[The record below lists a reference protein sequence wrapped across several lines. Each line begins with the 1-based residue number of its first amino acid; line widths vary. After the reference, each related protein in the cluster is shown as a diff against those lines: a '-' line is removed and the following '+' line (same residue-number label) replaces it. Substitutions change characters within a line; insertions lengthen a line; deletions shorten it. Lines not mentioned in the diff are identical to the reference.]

1 MNLIKISTIMKSEL
15 LDYFDV
21 KRYQKKSLEQ
31 FVVRHYT
38 ANDQK
43 VTIDKEK

>member
-1 MNLIKISTIMKSEL
+1 MNLIKISTAMKMEF

-38 ANDQK
+38 INSQK

>member
-1 MNLIKISTIMKSEL
+1 MDMIKISTAMKREF

-21 KRYQKKSLEQ
+21 KRYQKKPLEQ
-31 FVVRHYT
+31 LVVKHY
-38 ANDQK
+38 NSNNQK